1 MKYFPDHLQA
11 PLLGTITFFPEI
23 NGRVLI
29 QNTLLSEVCS
39 IFVALDNKTYN
50 SSDSNVS
57 IFQT

>member
-1 MKYFPDHLQA
+1 MKYFPDDLQA

-23 NGRVLI
+23 NDTVLI
-29 QNTLLSEVCS
+29 QSTLSNEVCS

-57 IFQT
+57 DFQT